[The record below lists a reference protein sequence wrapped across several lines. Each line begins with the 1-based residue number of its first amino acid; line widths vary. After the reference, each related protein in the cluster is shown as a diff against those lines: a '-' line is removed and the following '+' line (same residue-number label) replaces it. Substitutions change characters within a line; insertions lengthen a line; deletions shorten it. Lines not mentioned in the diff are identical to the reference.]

1 MTGQCSAG
9 METVMVKERKKR
21 ATPAERAAAVAY
33 YRSSGRSAE
42 KVAAE
47 WGVATRTLEKWIA
60 NARRAEI
67 DPGGSMTEEQRREVL
82 RLRRE
87 NASLQ
92 REVEFLKKA
101 GAFFRDRDHGPNGTR

>member
-1 MTGQCSAG
+1 
-9 METVMVKERKKR
+9 MVKERKKR
-21 ATPAERAAAVAY
+21 ATPAERAAAVAF

-42 KVAAE
+42 KVAGE
-47 WGVATRTLEKWIA
+47 LGVAPRTLEAWIA
-60 NARRAEI
+60 AARRVEI
-67 DPGGSMTEEQRREVL
+67 DPDGSMTQEQRLEVL

-101 GAFFRDRDHGPNGTR
+101 GAFFRDRDHGPHGLR

>member
-1 MTGQCSAG
+1 
-9 METVMVKERKKR
+9 MVKERKKR
-21 ATPAERAAAVAY
+21 ATPAERAAAVAF
-33 YRSSGRSAE
+33 YRSSGRSVE

-47 WGVATRTLEKWIA
+47 LGMPLRTLESWIA
-60 NARRAEI
+60 KAHRVEI
-67 DPGGSMTEEQRREVL
+67 DPEGSMTEEQRGEML

-101 GAFFRDRDHGPNGTR
+101 GAFFRDHDHGPNGTR

>member
-1 MTGQCSAG
+1 LTGQCSAG

-21 ATPAERAAAVAY
+21 ATPAERAAAVAL
-33 YRSSGRSAE
+33 YRSSGRSVE

-47 WGVATRTLEKWIA
+47 LGMPLRTLESWIA
-60 NARRAEI
+60 KADRVEI
-67 DPGGSMTEEQRREVL
+67 DPDGSMTEEQRREIL

>member
-1 MTGQCSAG
+1 
-9 METVMVKERKKR
+9 MVKERKKR
-21 ATPAERAAAVAY
+21 ATAAERAAAIAY

-47 WGVATRTLEKWIA
+47 LGLHSRTLESWIA
-60 NARRAEI
+60 QAQRVEI
-67 DPGGSMTEEQRREVL
+67 DPEGSMTDEQRRELL

-101 GAFFRDRDHGPNGTR
+101 GAFFRDRDHGPSGTR